1 MPTIPRIKK
10 ADAKET
16 LLDIG
21 LSKAAF
27 PIKATDDYN
36 RALVSTLVSARAASR
51 PVRGDRY
58 R

>member
-1 MPTIPRIKK
+1 MVLLQICWPDLYKMPTIPRIKK

-27 PIKATDDYN
+27 PIKATED
-36 RALVSTLVSARAASR
+36 
-51 PVRGDRY
+51 
-58 R
+58 